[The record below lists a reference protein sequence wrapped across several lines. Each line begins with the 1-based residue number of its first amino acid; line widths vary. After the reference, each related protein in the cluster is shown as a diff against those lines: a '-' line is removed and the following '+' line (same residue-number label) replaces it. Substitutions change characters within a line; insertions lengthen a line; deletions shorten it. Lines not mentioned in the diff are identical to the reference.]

1 MTTVPAA
8 AKKPADKKAPA
19 RKKAAPKKA
28 APKPVDTTEVDEA
41 AEVLTATAYGR
52 EWSIPI
58 DAVDDFEL
66 LDAFVQ
72 LQDSEEVALVPF
84 IMRRLLGGQ
93 WRDAMNLLRDERTGR
108 VGLQAGMEFTK
119 ELMGALNPNS

>member
-1 MTTVPAA
+1 MTDIPST

-19 RKKAAPKKA
+19 RKKAAPKA
-28 APKPVDTTEVDEA
+28 APTKADEA
-41 AEVLTATAYGR
+41 VEAPEVLTATARGR
-52 EWSIPI
+52 EWTIPL

-72 LQDSEEVALVPF
+72 LQDTENVALVPY
-84 IMRRLLGGQ
+84 IMRRMLGNQ
-93 WRDAMNLLRDERTGR
+93 WRDAMNLLRDKETGR
-108 VGLQAGMEFTK
+108 VGLQAGMEFTQ